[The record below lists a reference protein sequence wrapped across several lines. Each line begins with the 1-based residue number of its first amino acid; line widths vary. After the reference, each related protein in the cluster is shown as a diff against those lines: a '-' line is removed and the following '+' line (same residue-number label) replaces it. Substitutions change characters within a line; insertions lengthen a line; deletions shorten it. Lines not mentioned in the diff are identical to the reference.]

1 MMAAP
6 TAQAHEAT
14 ETTATRITE
23 EAKDAL
29 RAYFSTLDVVR
40 TSKLPRK
47 GASEVL
53 DNIIISHASLT
64 REKAGWQLR
73 KYKIEQ
79 NIITPVDVTATQ
91 DEIRDWVDARRTY
104 CFFDVWEKAVY
115 LFYDGPVAEL
125 SPCVDADAIADLLS
139 TPHASSLEE
148 FCTQCRRDAW
158 WCHSVPAHH
167 HVSVKFCTVVGLL
180 LAVVVGDANGIGV
193 SFTDARDSSMVPL
206 HAGVGAEP
214 LLHTCAR
221 GYVFVNVRK
230 TPVRK
235 TPRTRNTPRTRHGN
249 QRSKESR
256 SKESECPAVPGG
268 VKAGQG

>member
-1 MMAAP
+1 MRAP
-6 TAQAHEAT
+6 RSQSQAVCLVPP
-14 ETTATRITE
+14 
-23 EAKDAL
+23 L
-29 RAYFSTLDVVR
+29 RMGGSVAF
-40 TSKLPRK
+40 
-47 GASEVL
+47 A
-53 DNIIISHASLT
+53 
-64 REKAGWQLR
+64 
-73 KYKIEQ
+73 
-79 NIITPVDVTATQ
+79 VDVSRWTRVHCSACH
-91 DEIRDWVDARRTY
+91 R
-104 CFFDVWEKAVY
+104 
-115 LFYDGPVAEL
+115 LGL
-125 SPCVDADAIADLLS
+125 SAPAFIVLVG
-139 TPHASSLEE
+139 
-148 FCTQCRRDAW
+148 CRRDAW

-180 LAVVVGDANGIGV
+180 LAIVVGDANGIGV